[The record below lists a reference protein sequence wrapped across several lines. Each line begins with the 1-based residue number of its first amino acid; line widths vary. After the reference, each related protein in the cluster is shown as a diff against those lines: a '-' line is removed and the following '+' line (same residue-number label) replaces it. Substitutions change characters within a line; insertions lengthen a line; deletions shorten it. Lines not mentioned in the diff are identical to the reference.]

1 MVLKLSSNALKK
13 IKEIRIIGLFAG
25 CLLFAQTGFS
35 QNTKPTAKRQELGI
49 DITNTLTF
57 LKKNS
62 QSYLLNYRYFFL
74 KDKYALRA
82 GLNLDLSTGQSDGYY
97 PDFRIGIQKN
107 KFDKKWNTY
116 YGIDASYAYFKSN
129 ATPTTT
135 SKFGITPLVGV
146 QYYMSNRLSF
156 STEAAMNFEKFF
168 IRTKNS
174 FDPNN
179 KTSYLRVHV
188 GYVGMFLISYHF

>member
-1 MVLKLSSNALKK
+1 MIKLIPIKLKKLKK
-13 IKEIRIIGLFAG
+13 IYCAGIIAACSLA
-25 CLLFAQTGFS
+25 AQTGFS
-35 QNTKPTAKRQELGI
+35 QGTKPTAKRNELGI

-116 YGIDASYAYFKSN
+116 FGADLSFAYFKSN

-135 SKFGITPLVGV
+135 TRVGLTPLVGV
-146 QYYMSNRLSF
+146 QYYMGNRLSF
-156 STEAAMNFEKFF
+156 STEAAMIFEKFF
-168 IRTKNS
+168 THTKNS

-179 KTSYLRVHV
+179 NTSYTRIHI
-188 GYVGMFLISYHF
+188 GYIGMFLISYHF